1 MQTVKVE
8 LGKRSYEIRIGGG
21 LLKQCG
27 SMVSALR
34 PGARVAIVTDDHVDA
49 AHGGALR
56 DSLDKAGI
64 GHVTLAVRPGEASK
78 CMPVLAD
85 LVDRILGARLER
97 NDLILALGGGVIG
110 DLAGFAA
117 AITRRGMD
125 FVQIPTS
132 LLAQVDSS
140 VGGKTG
146 VNSAAGKNLIGAFHQ
161 PVLVVADTDVLRTL
175 PPREFRAGYAEVVK
189 YGLID
194 KPDFFH
200 WLEAHRE
207 EIFAFG
213 PALAEAVAT
222 SCSAKAEVV
231 AADET
236 ETGARALLNLGHT
249 FGHAL
254 EAATQY
260 DSRRLVHG
268 EAVAIGMSL
277 AHEFSN
283 RLNLCDAD
291 TIGIVRRHLA
301 LAGLPVDMASI
312 TGRLPDAE
320 TLLGFIGQDKKVKR
334 GRLTFI
340 LTRGLGRSF
349 IADDVPPAE
358 VLAFL
363 EEKLAA

>member
-1 MQTVKVE
+1 
-8 LGKRSYEIRIGGG
+8 
-21 LLKQCG
+21 
-27 SMVSALR
+27 
-34 PGARVAIVTDDHVDA
+34 
-49 AHGGALR
+49 
-56 DSLDKAGI
+56 
-64 GHVTLAVRPGEASK
+64 
-78 CMPVLAD
+78 
-85 LVDRILGARLER
+85 LE
-97 NDLILALGGGVIG
+97 
-110 DLAGFAA
+110 AA

-194 KPDFFH
+194 KPEFFH
-200 WLEAHRE
+200 WLEAHRQ

-222 SCSAKAEVV
+222 SCRAKAEVV

-254 EAATQY
+254 ETATQY

-283 RLNLCDAD
+283 RLNLCDAN
-291 TIGIVRRHLA
+291 TVGTVRRHLA
-301 LAGLPVDMASI
+301 LAGLPVDIGSI
-312 TGRLPDAE
+312 AGPLPDAE
-320 TLLGFIGQDKKVKR
+320 ALLGYIGQDKKVKR

-340 LTRGLGRSF
+340 LTRGLGLSF
-349 IADDVPPAE
+349 IADDVPPSE

-363 EEKLAA
+363 EEKLAT